1 MSTSATDLF
10 NYRRRQSSVVHIGS
24 IDMGGDN
31 PIRIQSMTTT
41 NTNDTASS
49 VAQAE
54 RIIEA
59 GGELVRLTTQ
69 GSREAENLKNI
80 NAGIRADGYKTASCP
95 SSTSAG
101 STTQPYASAST
112 TVR

>member
-1 MSTSATDLF
+1 
-10 NYRRRQSSVVHIGS
+10 
-24 IDMGGDN
+24 MGGDN

-49 VAQAE
+49 IAQAE

-69 GSREAENLKNI
+69 GSREAENLKKAQREAERAEQRQQLLAI
-80 NAGIRADGYKTASCP
+80 QEELKRVREAKAAAEAAKASEDENA
-95 SSTSAG
+95 
-101 STTQPYASAST
+101 QNE
-112 TVR
+112 VE